1 MYVINKTD
9 GTIAAT
15 VQDGVADTSYTDLYL
30 IGKNYQSYG
39 TLVNDNFVRLLE
51 NFARDIPPTKP
62 ITGQLWYDTVAN
74 QLKVYDS
81 NFGQFKN
88 INSAYVGTASP
99 DNPQSGDFWYDSA
112 NAQLKFYKDPI
123 WHAVAPLYTNAQGI
137 SGPVVQTIVDNNT
150 GSNVTVT
157 KMYNAGTVYAVFA
170 SGNVHPGDP
179 IAGFT
184 DLYAGL
190 NIANGT
196 VIHGTATNAQTI
208 ANVRTS
214 QFMRNDSNN
223 EVSGTITV
231 VNKASMDAISNE
243 DAAAAAG
250 LRAMT
255 GLELASVE
263 ITSSAGA
270 FSCYPV
276 TAGSLIQ
283 GQSVR
288 VTGTLTGSGSISGYA
303 NPTTY
308 YIAVTNGT
316 STFSLAPTYAD
327 AMAITNLL
335 TTTAGYTTGLTFT
348 VNDGKGAAVYVDN
361 YQYEYAPNQYETV
374 NRINLGSTVKDAEL
388 NLWVTNASGSYI
400 NPIVI
405 DSDGTTYINADVI
418 ANNFSTDGNLY
429 VGTDFTLAGN
439 IDVSGMTTVVD
450 LDAANVSVANLFVD
464 SNLITDNAQIVS
476 ATIGGIVAD
485 TISLGTNDINETITV
500 YGNIEISTRGSNPA
514 TAPYINF
521 QDNVRNAYISAYQG
535 NLYLGTNDVDAITI
549 ADEGEVTFSVGIV
562 TPYVNVTSVSLGDIV
577 IENNVI
583 TTSVLNGNIVIEG
596 DGDGIVAVNG
606 LYCDGLLES
615 PFIYVNNDTDS
626 TDIDNGAL
634 TVAGG
639 VGVMMNINAG
649 GYIYAD
655 GDLETAANVAA
666 AGGIVGLAL
675 ASNTTI
681 GAAGTIRAADDIFA
695 FTASDARLKD
705 NVEVITNSLSK
716 INSLRGVEF
725 DWIDSHIAYHGG
737 EDGKFIRKHD
747 VGVIAQEVQ
756 AIMPE
761 AVMERDNGT
770 LAVNYEK
777 IVPLLI
783 EAIKELN
790 QEVTGLR
797 VQLAELGSKK

>member
-15 VQDGVADTSYTDLYL
+15 VQDGVVDTTYTDLYL

-51 NFARDIPPTKP
+51 HFARDIPPTKP
-62 ITGQLWYDTVAN
+62 VTGQLWYDTSAN
-74 QLKVYDS
+74 QLKVYDI

-88 INSAYVGTASP
+88 INSAYVGNASP
-99 DNPQSGDFWYDSA
+99 DSPQNGDFWYDSGKD
-112 NAQLKFYKDPI
+112 QLKFYKDPI
-123 WHAVAPLYTNAQGI
+123 WHAVAPLYTSTQGI
-137 SGPVVQTIVDNNT
+137 SGPVVQTITDNNT

-170 SGNVHPGDP
+170 SGNIHPGDP
-179 IAGFT
+179 ISGFT
-184 DLYAGL
+184 DLYTGL
-190 NIANGT
+190 NLATDT
-196 VIHGTATNAQTI
+196 VLHGTITNAQSVG
-208 ANVRTS
+208 NLRTS
-214 QFMRNDSNN
+214 QFMRTDGTN
-223 EVSGTITV
+223 ESSGTITV
-231 VNKASMDAISNE
+231 VNKSSMDVVSND
-243 DAAAAAG
+243 DAAASAG
-250 LRAMT
+250 LRVMT

-263 ITSSAGA
+263 ITSTAGA

-276 TAGSLIQ
+276 GAGLLKQ

-288 VTGTLTGSGSISGYA
+288 ITGTLTGSGSISGYV

-316 STFSLAPTYAD
+316 STFSLAPTYVD
-327 AMAITNLL
+327 AMAITNLI
-335 TTTAGYTTGLTFT
+335 TTTAGYTIGLTFT
-348 VNDGKGAAVYVDN
+348 VNDGKGASVYVDN
-361 YQYEYAPNQYETV
+361 YQYEYAPSQYETV
-374 NRINLGSTVKDAEL
+374 NRVNLGSTIPDAEL
-388 NLWVTNASGSYI
+388 NLWVTNAAGSYF

-405 DSDGTTYINADVI
+405 DSDGTTYVEADLI
-418 ANNFSTDGNLY
+418 ANNISTDGNLY
-429 VGTDFTLAGN
+429 VGTDFTLDGDIN
-439 IDVSGMTTVVD
+439 VGGMTTVVD
-450 LDAANVSVANLFVD
+450 LDAANVSVATLFVD
-464 SNLITDNAQIVS
+464 SNLTTENAQIVS
-476 ATIGGIVAD
+476 ATVGGIVAD
-485 TISLGTNDINETITV
+485 TISLGTNDINETITL
-500 YGNIEISTRGSNPA
+500 YGNIEISTRGVTPS

-549 ADEGEVTFSVGIV
+549 ADEGEVTFAVGIV
-562 TPYVNVTSVSLGDIV
+562 TPYVSVDNVTLGDLI

-583 TTSVLNGNIVIEG
+583 TTAIPNGNVVIMG
-596 DGDGIVAVNG
+596 DGAGIVAVNG

-615 PFIYVNNDTDS
+615 PYVYVNSDTNS

-639 VGVMMNINAG
+639 LGVIKNINAG

-655 GDLETAANVAA
+655 GDLETAANVVAA
-666 AGGIVGLAL
+666 ASILGLAL
-675 ASNTTI
+675 AANTTA

-705 NVEVITNSLSK
+705 NVEVLSNSLSK
-716 INSLRGVEF
+716 VNSLRGVEF
-725 DWIDSHIAYHGG
+725 DWIDSHIAHHGG

-756 AIMPE
+756 LVMPE